1 LRISSTGNV
10 GIGTASPAEKLHVVG
25 GNIAVDAGS
34 RKIGYITDATASNT
48 GYIIPYDGSGF
59 LSIHTNFSSGGIKFH
74 TSTSNTERM
83 RIDSNGN
90 LLVGTTSAEPNGVGI
105 AAAVVSINNGSR
117 WAFHGATNAT
127 SERTIFAFSNPNGQ
141 VGSIN
146 TNGSATAYNTS
157 SDVHLKTNIRD
168 ISDSGAI
175 IDALQPRL
183 FDWKTGGKDS
193 YGFIAQEAHAVF
205 PQAVSKGDDEFT
217 NSLEYKQWA
226 MDAGK
231 FMPLVIA
238 ELKALRQRVAA
249 LESK

>member
-1 LRISSTGNV
+1 MARFKTGSASDGRVEWAFNATDVGYIGADSATEFSVFARSGNV
-10 GIGTASPAEKLHVVG
+10 LKLG
-25 GNIAVDAGS
+25 AG
-34 RKIGYITDATASNT
+34 A
-48 GYIIPYDGSGF
+48 
-59 LSIHTNFSSGGIKFH
+59 
-74 TSTSNTERM
+74 TERA
-83 RIDSNGN
+83 RIDSSGN

-175 IDALQPRL
+175 VDALQPRL